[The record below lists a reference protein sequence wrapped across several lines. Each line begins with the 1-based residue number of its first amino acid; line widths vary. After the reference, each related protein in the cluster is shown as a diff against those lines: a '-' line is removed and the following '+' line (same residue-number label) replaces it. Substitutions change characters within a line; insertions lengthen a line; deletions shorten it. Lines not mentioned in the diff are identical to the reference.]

1 MKRVINMFILV
12 LCCTATTHVMAQED
26 KTSAGQSD
34 FPQLNQVKI
43 DLYPNPTTDFLNITL
58 VNLATF
64 DKAVVNPTLILYNI
78 IGNTIDMKPQKT
90 DNYHYRFNVSDLAPG
105 YYLLAV
111 KDPQAKFN
119 KTFKFLK
126 K

>member
-1 MKRVINMFILV
+1 MKRVVNIFILV
-12 LCCTATTHVMAQED
+12 LCCLVTTYLIGQEAN
-26 KTSAGQSD
+26 TSTIRSD

-43 DLYPNPTTDFLNITL
+43 DIYPNPTTDFLNITL
-58 VNLATF
+58 SNLETIE
-64 DKAVVNPTLILYNI
+64 KSLVNPTLILHNI
-78 IGNTIDMKPQKT
+78 IGNTIYIKPQKI

-105 YYLLAV
+105 YYLLAI
-111 KDPQAKFN
+111 KYPLAELN

>member
-1 MKRVINMFILV
+1 MKRVINIFILV
-12 LCCTATTHVMAQED
+12 LCCFATTYVIGQEAN
-26 KTSAGQSD
+26 TSTVRSD

-43 DLYPNPTTDFLNITL
+43 DMYPNPTTDFLNITL
-58 VNLATF
+58 SNLETIE
-64 DKAVVNPTLILYNI
+64 KSLVNPTLILHNI
-78 IGNTIDMKPQKT
+78 IGNTIDIKPQKI

-105 YYLLAV
+105 YYLLAI
-111 KDPQAKFN
+111 KYPLAELN

>member
-1 MKRVINMFILV
+1 MKRVVNIFILV
-12 LCCTATTHVMAQED
+12 LCCLATTYLIGQEAN
-26 KTSAGQSD
+26 TSTVRSD
-34 FPQLNQVKI
+34 FPQLSEVKF

-58 VNLATF
+58 SNPETF
-64 DKAVVNPTLILYNI
+64 EKTLVNPILILHNI
-78 IGNTIDMKPQKT
+78 IGNTIDIKPQKI

-105 YYLLAV
+105 YYLLAIQ
-111 KDPQAKFN
+111 DPLAELN

>member
-1 MKRVINMFILV
+1 MKRVVNIFILV
-12 LCCTATTHVMAQED
+12 FCCLATTYVIGQED
-26 KTSAGQSD
+26 NASTVASD
-34 FPQLNQVKI
+34 FPQLSQVKI

-58 VNLATF
+58 VNLETF
-64 DKAVVNPTLILYNI
+64 DKSLINPVLILYNI
-78 IGNTIDMKPQKT
+78 IGNSIDIKPQKI

-111 KDPQAKFN
+111 KDSQAKFN

>member
-1 MKRVINMFILV
+1 MKRVVNIFILV
-12 LCCTATTHVMAQED
+12 LCCLATTYVIGQED
-26 KTSAGQSD
+26 NASTVRSD

-43 DLYPNPTTDFLNITL
+43 DLYPNPTTDFINIAL
-58 VNLATF
+58 GNLETF
-64 DKAVVNPTLILYNI
+64 DKTLVNPTLILYNI
-78 IGNTIDMKPQKT
+78 IGNTIDIKPQKI
-90 DNYHYRFNVSDLAPG
+90 DNNHYRFNVSDLAPG

-111 KDPQAKFN
+111 KDPLAKFN